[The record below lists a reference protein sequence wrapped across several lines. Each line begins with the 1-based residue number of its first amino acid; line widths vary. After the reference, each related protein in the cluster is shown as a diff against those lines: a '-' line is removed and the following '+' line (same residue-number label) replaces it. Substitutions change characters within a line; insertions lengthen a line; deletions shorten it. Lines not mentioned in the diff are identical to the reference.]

1 MSLARRLAVLV
12 VASALV
18 VVAACS
24 GGASG
29 YGKDAEGAFMIECT
43 QRQQQ
48 PEALCGC
55 VYTEI
60 SQQLPFDRYVEI
72 DKELQKDE
80 KAKLPDDLLRI
91 IADCGSKLQPTTTTT
106 ATSLPMTDP
115 FN

>member
-1 MSLARRLAVLV
+1 MPLARRLALLV
-12 VASALV
+12 ATGALV
-18 VVAACS
+18 IVAACS
-24 GGASG
+24 GGAPG

-43 QRQQQ
+43 QREQQ
-48 PEALCGC
+48 PAPLCGC

-91 IADCGSKLQPTTTTT
+91 IADCGTKLQPTTTTT
-106 ATSLPMTDP
+106 TTLPITIP
-115 FN
+115 LN